1 LARQNRPQSSG
12 VVVIGLGRFG
22 TSLAMELMGQG
33 GEVLAIDQDAKVV
46 QSLSGQLT
54 HVVRADSTDEEAM
67 RQLSVHELD
76 HAVIGVGSNLE
87 SSILTASVLL
97 SLGVGNIWAK
107 AISHQH
113 ARILHQIG
121 VHHVVRPEH
130 DMGRRVAHLVR
141 GTMMDYI
148 EFEDGYAIAKSGA
161 PECLHGISL
170 EQSHPRSTYGVTIV
184 GVKRS
189 GTDFIHATS
198 DTVVHRD
205 DVLIVAGARSKVE
218 QFCTLV

>member
-1 LARQNRPQSSG
+1 MAQN
-12 VVVIGLGRFG
+12 V
-22 TSLAMELMGQG
+22 
-33 GEVLAIDQDAKVV
+33 EVLAIDRDRRVV
-46 QSLSGQLT
+46 QSQSGNLT
-54 HVVRADSTDEEAM
+54 HVVQADSTDEEAM
-67 RQLSVHELD
+67 RQLSVHELH

-97 SLGVGNIWAK
+97 SLGVRNIWAK
-107 AISHQH
+107 AISHEH
-113 ARILHQIG
+113 ARILDQIG

-161 PECLHGISL
+161 PECLHGASL
-170 EQSHPRSTYGVTIV
+170 EKSHPRSTYGVTIV

-189 GTDFIHATS
+189 GTGFIHATS

-205 DVLIVAGARSKVE
+205 DVLIVSGPRANVE
-218 QFCTLV
+218 QFCTLD

>member
-1 LARQNRPQSSG
+1 MARQNRSLVGG

-22 TSLAMELMGQG
+22 TSLALELMAQG
-33 GEVLAIDQDAKVV
+33 DEVLAVDIEAKVV
-46 QSLSGQLT
+46 QSLSGQFT
-54 HVVRADSTDEEAM
+54 HVVQADSTDEEAM
-67 RQLSVHELD
+67 RQLSVHELN

-97 SLGVGNIWAK
+97 SLGVRNVWAK
-107 AISHQH
+107 AISHEH
-113 ARILHQIG
+113 ARILHQLG

-141 GTMMDYI
+141 GTMLDYI

-161 PECLHGISL
+161 PECLHGLPL
-170 EQSHPRSTYGVTIV
+170 EKSRPRASYGVTVV

-189 GTDFIHATS
+189 GTGFIHATS

-205 DVLIVAGARSKVE
+205 DVLIVSGPRSKVE
-218 QFCTLV
+218 EFCTLV